1 MAKNKKRKNRNKRST
16 DLKPTPKSSNV
27 NTLIIGAMAFV
38 GAALLAAFSLSG
50 AGEQPA
56 PTDAPRD

>member
-38 GAALLAAFSLSG
+38 GAALAIYLYSA
-50 AGEQPA
+50 
-56 PTDAPRD
+56 